1 MAVEQGP
8 LFPVQEPIAA
18 QTTLLVTP
26 RWRSWLRNL
35 RQEVASTPQRIPVTP
50 VTSGTGSLPVTAI
63 DGGALTTGL
72 FAISW
77 YLAILTAA
85 AGRSVQ
91 VTWAWVDGGVNRSY
105 VAAILDGSVSTNA
118 QANEQLLIYSDAA
131 SPITY
136 AINYV
141 GAAGMTYS
149 FRPVLQAVSL
159 T

>member
-1 MAVEQGP
+1 MATEQGP

-18 QTTLLVTP
+18 EGSLLVTP

-35 RQEVASTPQRIPVTP
+35 RQEVARTPQALPVAP
-50 VTSGTGSLPVTAI
+50 VLTGTGSLPVTSI
-63 DGGALTTGL
+63 DGGALTAGL

-77 YLAILTAA
+77 SLAILTAA

-105 VAAILDGSVSTNA
+105 VAAILDGSVASNA
-118 QANEQLLIYSDAA
+118 QVNEQLLIYSDAA

-136 AINYV
+136 AIAYV
-141 GAAGMTYS
+141 GAAGMTYT

-159 T
+159 S